1 MVNSNTQA
9 AYEALGFRIHRGL
22 RKSFLISEDGTRREA
37 TPVEIALWD
46 ELLRRIRMEQKAR
59 ENHRSLLYRRR
70 RA

>member
-9 AYEALGFRIHRGL
+9 AYEALGFRILRGL

-46 ELLRRIRMEQKAR
+46 ELLRRIRMEQQAR